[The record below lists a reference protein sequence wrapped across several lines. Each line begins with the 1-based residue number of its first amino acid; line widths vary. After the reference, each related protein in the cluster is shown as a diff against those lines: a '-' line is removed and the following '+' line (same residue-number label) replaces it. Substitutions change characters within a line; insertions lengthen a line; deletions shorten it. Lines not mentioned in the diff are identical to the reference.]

1 MYLHACESIKFFFF
15 FFAFTLIG
23 TNTMITISWQI
34 RANLFTNF
42 SPCNRNGSYWK
53 IQFRCMISKSCHLWD
68 HYSSNTV
75 FISPIQIRKLLCEP
89 IPPVIY
95 FIFQLIFFISIIW
108 RTIMIFFYMSLFY
121 TLFFPYS
128 NNPERR
134 HEKEEFIFIFCKMLS
149 LKTLTSSC

>member
-108 RTIMIFFYMSLFY
+108 RTVIMIFFTCLYFI
-121 TLFFPYS
+121 LFFFLTLITL
-128 NNPERR
+128 
-134 HEKEEFIFIFCKMLS
+134 KEDTKKRNLFLFFVKCFH
-149 LKTLTSSC
+149 

>member
-23 TNTMITISWQI
+23 TNTMTTISWQI

-53 IQFRCMISKSCHLWD
+53 IQFRCKISKSCHLWD
-68 HYSSNTV
+68 HYSSDTV

-108 RTIMIFFYMSLFY
+108 RTVIMIFFTCLYFI
-121 TLFFPYS
+121 LFFFLTLITL
-128 NNPERR
+128 
-134 HEKEEFIFIFCKMLS
+134 KEDTKKRNLFLFFVKCFH
-149 LKTLTSSC
+149 

>member
-53 IQFRCMISKSCHLWD
+53 IQFRCKISKSCHLWD

-108 RTIMIFFYMSLFY
+108 RTVIMIFFTCLYFI
-121 TLFFPYS
+121 LFFFLTLITL
-128 NNPERR
+128 
-134 HEKEEFIFIFCKMLS
+134 KEDTKKRNLFLFFVKCFH
-149 LKTLTSSC
+149 